1 MYVGCCKSPHCWG
14 CHHECQRRKEPTL
27 QAKKWK
33 SPLLSVGLIG
43 GLFVNTCVLGNHYQ
57 FLRSHL
63 YLKTRETW
71 VSLSFRLILRPYRFS
86 LQHQLLYKFRCWSNF
101 LWLVERLVT
110 LHCLFY
116 SQKFQLVQVIGHAR
130 AVEINKKEGRNF
142 SGSSQL
148 LFAKQGYFKACI
160 ITY

>member
-1 MYVGCCKSPHCWG
+1 MWAAVSLLIVGVAIMSVDSG
-14 CHHECQRRKEPTL
+14 RSQL
-27 QAKKWK
+27 NKWK

-43 GLFVNTCVLGNHYQ
+43 GLFVNMCVLGNHYQ

-116 SQKFQLVQVIGHAR
+116 LQRFQLVQGIGHAWQWKST
-130 AVEINKKEGRNF
+130 KKKDETFLVVLN
-142 SGSSQL
+142 SYSQSKDIL
-148 LFAKQGYFKACI
+148 RLV
-160 ITY
+160 